1 MMRSVLYYNPGD
13 VRMGD
18 IPTREIADGEIRVK
32 IVLSGICGSDIKTYV
47 RGTHYM
53 VPPAVLGHEVVG
65 TVAESKNGKWNV
77 GDRVAV
83 AHYIP
88 CGSCE
93 FCLSGK
99 GTLCPEL
106 NQRRISP
113 GGFTEYLHIS
123 RDLADRGTFKLSDD
137 FDFYQAVLAEPLACC
152 INGIRKLSIPGGASV
167 LIIGDGPMG
176 LLHAQAVRYFG
187 AGNVMVSGVTEHR
200 LAAARHYADHVID
213 ARQENVKETAAAYTK
228 GLGPDAVIV
237 AVASVDAAKQ
247 ALDIVRKGGSVLLF
261 AGFSSGS
268 ELVIDPNRIHYGGIN
283 VAGSAGSLPEDF
295 ILALRLLELNK
306 VTSEYMITH
315 RYSLDMVPEA
325 LELGS
330 KQEGVKSV
338 VDPWAPDQTAER
350 LGGSHSRA

>member
-1 MMRSVLYYNPGD
+1 MRSVLYYKPGD

-18 IPTREIADGEIRVK
+18 ISTKDITEGEIRIK
-32 IVLSGICGSDIKTYV
+32 IALSGICGSDIKTYV

-65 TVAESKNGKWNV
+65 TVAESKNAKWSV

-93 FCLSGK
+93 YCMAGK

-106 NQRRISP
+106 TQRRISP

-123 RDLADRGTFKLSDD
+123 RDLADRGTFKLADD
-137 FDFYQAVLAEPLACC
+137 IDFQQAVLAEPLACC
-152 INGIRKLSIPGGASV
+152 INGIRKLPISGGASV

-187 AGNVMVSGVTEHR
+187 ASNVMVSGVTEHR

-213 ARQENVKETAAAYTK
+213 ASRTDVKAAASAHTN

-247 ALDIVRKGGSVLLF
+247 ALDIVRMGGSVLLF
-261 AGFSSGS
+261 AGFASGS
-268 ELVIDPNRIHYGGIN
+268 ELVIDPNQVHYSGISIL
-283 VAGSAGSLPEDF
+283 GSAGSLPEDF
-295 ILALRLLELNK
+295 TLALRLLELNK
-306 VTSEYMITH
+306 VKGDHMITH
-315 RYSLDMVPEA
+315 RYSLDMVPMA

-330 KQEGVKSV
+330 KQEGIKAV
-338 VDPWAPDQTAER
+338 VDPWAPDSTAET
-350 LGGSHSRA
+350 LV

>member
-1 MMRSVLYYNPGD
+1 M
-13 VRMGD
+13 
-18 IPTREIADGEIRVK
+18 
-32 IVLSGICGSDIKTYV
+32 LSGICGSDIKTYV

-53 VPPAVLGHEVVG
+53 IPPAVLGHEVVG
-65 TVAESKNGKWNV
+65 TVVESKNVKWSV

-93 FCLSGK
+93 YCVAGK

-106 NQRRISP
+106 MHRRISP
-113 GGFTEYLHIS
+113 GGFTEYLHLS

-137 FDFYQAVLAEPLACC
+137 LEFHEAVLAEPLACC
-152 INGIRKLSIPGGASV
+152 INGIRKLPISGGANV

-187 AGNVMVSGVTEHR
+187 AGNVIVSGVTEHR

-213 ARQENVKETAAAYTK
+213 ASKTDVKAAVLAQTQ
-228 GLGPDAVIV
+228 GLGPEAVIV

-247 ALDIVRKGGSVLLF
+247 ALDIVRKGGAVLLF
-261 AGFSSGS
+261 AGFASGS
-268 ELVIDPNRIHYGGIN
+268 ELVIDPNQVHYSGISIL
-283 VAGSAGSLPEDF
+283 GSAGSLPEDF
-295 ILALRLLELNK
+295 SLALRLLELKK
-306 VTSEYMITH
+306 VKSDYLITH
-315 RYSLDMVPEA
+315 RYSLDMAPTA

-330 KQEGVKSV
+330 RQEGIKAV
-338 VDPWAPDQTAER
+338 VDPWAQDGTADKLSVNE
-350 LGGSHSRA
+350 SRT